1 MMKIKTFLFNL
12 LRSFSSFLRNTK
24 AHKIIPFRR
33 EMYDFF
39 FRALWSGDEVLEIQG
54 SKMYINIKETDPIM
68 RQTFQSYASGL
79 IHEEVTTKLFK
90 EIIKKGDTV
99 IDLGANIGYFTLL
112 ASKLVG
118 ANGKVFAFEP
128 APKNFEYLIKNI
140 ELNDYKNIVAIQK
153 AVSNHNGKTK
163 LYLSPYDSGH
173 HTINRSDGIEAYR
186 LGRAGDVVSI
196 DIETV
201 TLDDYLKDKGYKVDV
216 MKIDIEGAE
225 PLAFDGMRKTLS
237 KNQNI
242 KIFLEFFPLLIEK
255 MGNSPKEFI
264 ELLLKNFN
272 IFVIGHD
279 YSMRGFNKE
288 IVKVKSFEEI
298 NQLLKEKT
306 DHVNLYLTRD

>member
-1 MMKIKTFLFNL
+1 MKIKTFLFNL